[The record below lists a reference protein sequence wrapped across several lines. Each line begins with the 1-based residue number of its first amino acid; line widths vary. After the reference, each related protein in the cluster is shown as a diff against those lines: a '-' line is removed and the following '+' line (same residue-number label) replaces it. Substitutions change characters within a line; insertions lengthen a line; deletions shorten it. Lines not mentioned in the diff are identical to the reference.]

1 MTNLAHIA
9 NYLRREAERWYRK
22 ADYLDERELATDEY
36 IRCIED
42 MGHELEEAA
51 ACIDRFYQIKESLS
65 RRVLDVPP
73 RAGRRPR
80 KVHYEAHITVR
91 ESDEEEIEEAEEVTV

>member
-1 MTNLAHIA
+1 VTNLAHIA
-9 NYLRREAERWYRK
+9 NYLRREAERLYRK

-36 IRCIED
+36 IRRVED

-51 ACIDRFYQIKESLS
+51 NCIERYYEIKRTLS

-73 RAGRRPR
+73 KAGRRPR
-80 KVHYEAHITVR
+80 KVYYEAYINVR
-91 ESDEEEIEEAEEVTV
+91 EGDEKTEEVTV

>member
-22 ADYLDERELATDEY
+22 ADYLDERELATEEY
-36 IRCIED
+36 ISAVEA
-42 MGHELEEAA
+42 MGEELEEAA
-51 ACIDRFYQIKESLS
+51 NCIDRFYEIKKTLS

-80 KVHYEAHITVR
+80 RVSYETYVNVC
-91 ESDEEEIEEAEEVTV
+91 EGDECLEEEQTTV

>member
-9 NYLRREAERWYRK
+9 NYLHREAERLYSK
-22 ADYLDERELATDEY
+22 ADYLDERKLATDEY

-51 ACIDRFYQIKESLS
+51 NCIERYYDIKKTLS
-65 RRVLDVPP
+65 SRVLDVPP
-73 RAGRRPR
+73 KAGRRPR
-80 KVHYEAHITVR
+80 KMHYEAYITMR
-91 ESDEEEIEEAEEVTV
+91 EGDEEAAEVRV

>member
-9 NYLRREAERWYRK
+9 NHLRREAERLYRK

-36 IRCIED
+36 IRRVED
-42 MGHELEEAA
+42 MAHELEEAA
-51 ACIDRFYQIKESLS
+51 NCIERYLEIKRTLS

-73 RAGRRPR
+73 RAGRKPK
-80 KVHYEAHITVR
+80 KVHYEAYITVR
-91 ESDEEEIEEAEEVTV
+91 EGDEEEVEEVTV

>member
-9 NYLRREAERWYRK
+9 NHLRREAERLYRK
-22 ADYLDERELATDEY
+22 ADYLDERELATEEY

-42 MGHELEEAA
+42 MGHELEEASE
-51 ACIDRFYQIKESLS
+51 CIRRYYQIRDTLG
-65 RRVLDVPP
+65 RRILDVPP

-80 KVHYEAHITVR
+80 RVHYEAHIMVR
-91 ESDEEEIEEAEEVTV
+91 EGDEKEAEEVTV

>member
-22 ADYLDERELATDEY
+22 ADYLDERELATAEY
-36 IRCIED
+36 ISAVEA
-42 MGHELEEAA
+42 MGEELEEAA
-51 ACIDRFYQIKESLS
+51 NCIDRFYEIKRTLS

-80 KVHYEAHITVR
+80 KVQYEAYINVC
-91 ESDEEEIEEAEEVTV
+91 EGEGCGEVEEVSV